1 MPTVTATLKMFDAMT
16 KPLQQI
22 TNSMNL
28 LIRSM
33 EQMQSS
39 ANRNLTVDR
48 TLIAAKKQL
57 ASAEAGIKKNIDAAK
72 QAQDKFT
79 QSVRQSKSSADG
91 LSSSIKKWVTGLAA
105 AYFTVQGVQSA
116 LKSADT
122 FISARARLDLIVD
135 EGQSVDDLQA
145 RIHAAAQRARGD
157 VIALSDNVARLG
169 ILASDAFSSSG
180 EIVAFVETLQKA
192 FTISGTGPQEQ
203 AAAMYQLS
211 QAMAAGRLQ
220 GDEFRS
226 IMENAPML
234 ADAIAKYLG
243 VTKGELRDLSS
254 EGALTADVI
263 KSALFSAADEINKK
277 FAEMPMTFGSA
288 FQMIRNE
295 AFKAFAP
302 VFQQMNEWL
311 NSEQGVAIMNAIT
324 NAIYMAAAA
333 ASGLLNILTW
343 IGDVI
348 YNNWNIIEPILF
360 MVIGVLGS
368 AIIPLLWAMIKPV
381 VMFAASVLTASWPI
395 LLIGAA
401 IGLLIYI
408 FNQWG
413 DVAAK
418 VVGFIG
424 GIIGTLVAFVYNRFV
439 WLANGVL
446 SVAEFFVNV
455 WRDPVYAV
463 KKLFYDLVISALQ
476 QLEKLAAGIENIIN
490 NIPGLKVNITSGIS
504 NLLNKLEGARDS
516 LQSKADVVELMRFEP
531 MDYTEAFN
539 IGRKWG
545 EAAGNKVQ
553 GVFDKIQNMSKAFGG
568 GGAGAMND
576 ISKYLANIDK
586 NGLKNLNKPNKLKN
600 LNKPNKLDKI
610 DKVGKVGKIE
620 DKVDIS
626 SEDLKLMREL
636 AEMKSIQNFVTL
648 TPTVQVTTGDIR
660 SDVDVDTIIRRIED
674 ALEREIANSAQG
686 VFS

>member
-57 ASAEAGIKKNIDAAK
+57 AAAEAGIKQSIDAAK
-72 QAQDKFT
+72 QAQDKFN
-79 QSVRQSKSSADG
+79 QSVKNTKQSADS
-91 LSSSIKKWVTGLAA
+91 LSSSIKNWVTGLAS
-105 AYFTVQGVQSA
+105 AYFTVQGIQSA
-116 LKSADT
+116 LESADT

-145 RIHAAAQRARGD
+145 QIHAAAQRAQGD
-157 VIALSDNVARLG
+157 VIALTDNVARLG

-192 FTISGTGPQEQ
+192 FSISGAGAQEQ

-277 FAEMPMTFGSA
+277 FAEMPTTFGSA

-311 NSEQGVAIMNAIT
+311 NSEQGVAMMNAIT

-348 YNNWNIIEPILF
+348 YNNWAIIEPILTVVASALLALIIQQLWQ
-360 MVIGVLGS
+360 MVV
-368 AIIPLLWAMIKPV
+368 AAWAMVPPLLAQ
-381 VMFAASVLTASWPI
+381 AASWLAINWPI
-395 LLIGAA
+395 LAVGAA

-424 GIIGTLVAFVYNRFV
+424 GIIGTLVAFVYNQFV

-446 SVAEFFVNV
+446 SVAEFFANV

-463 KKLFYDLVISALQ
+463 KKLFYDLVISSLK

-490 NIPGLKVNITSGIS
+490 KIPGLQVNITSGIS

-516 LQSKADVVELMRFEP
+516 LKTEADVVRLMRFEP

-545 EAAGNKVQ
+545 ETAGNLVADKVQ
-553 GVFDKIQNMSKAFGG
+553 GAFDKIQNMAQGFGG
-568 GGAGAMND
+568 GVGGADAMSD

-586 NGLKNLNKPNKLKN
+586 NG
-600 LNKPNKLDKI
+600 I

-648 TPTVQVTTGDIR
+648 TPTVNVTTGDIR
-660 SDVDVDTIIRRIED
+660 NDVDVDMIVRRIEES
-674 ALEREIANSAQG
+674 LEREIANSAQG
-686 VFS
+686 VYS

>member
-39 ANRNLTVDR
+39 ANRNLTIDR

-57 ASAEAGIKKNIDAAK
+57 AAAEAEIKQSIDAAK

-145 RIHAAAQRARGD
+145 QIHAASQRARGD
-157 VIALSDNVARLG
+157 VIAMTDSVARLG
-169 ILASDAFSSSG
+169 LLAGDAFGSTG

-192 FTISGTGPQEQ
+192 FTISGAGAQEQ

-234 ADAIAKYLG
+234 ADAIARYLG
-243 VTKGELRDLSS
+243 VSKGELRDLSS
-254 EGALTADVI
+254 EGALTADII
-263 KSALFSAADEINKK
+263 KAALFSAADEINQK
-277 FAEMPMTFGSA
+277 FAEMPMTFSSA
-288 FQMIRNE
+288 FQMVRNE

-311 NSEQGVAIMNAIT
+311 NSEQGVAIMQAIT
-324 NAIYMAAAA
+324 NAIYLAAAA

-348 YNNWNIIEPILF
+348 YNNWAIIEPILTVVGSVLLALIIQQLWR
-360 MVIGVLGS
+360 MVV
-368 AIIPLLWAMIKPV
+368 AAWAMVPPLLAQ
-381 VMFAASVLTASWPI
+381 AAAWLAINWPI

-446 SVAEFFVNV
+446 SVAEFFANV

-463 KKLFYDLVISALQ
+463 KKLFYDLVISSLK

-490 NIPGLKVNITSGIS
+490 KIPGLKVNITSGIS

-516 LQSKADVVELMRFEP
+516 LKTEADVVRLMRFEP

-545 EAAGNKVQ
+545 EAAGNFVADKVQ

-568 GGAGAMND
+568 GADVMDD

-586 NGLKNLNKPNKLKN
+586 NGLANV
-600 LNKPNKLDKI
+600 D
-610 DKVGKVGKIE
+610 KVGKIE
-620 DKVDIS
+620 DKVNIS
-626 SEDLKLMREL
+626 SEDIKLMREL
-636 AEMKSIQNFVTL
+636 AEMRQIQNFVTL
-648 TPTVQVTTGDIR
+648 NPTVNVKTGDIR
-660 SDVDVDTIIRRIED
+660 EEANVDGLIVKITD
-674 ALEREIANSAQG
+674 ALQREIASSARA
-686 VFS
+686 VWNV

>member
-28 LIRSM
+28 MIRAM
-33 EQMQSS
+33 EQMQRS
-39 ANRNLTVDR
+39 ANRNLMVDR
-48 TLIAAKKQL
+48 TLTAAKKQL
-57 ASAEAGIKKNIDAAK
+57 ASAEAGIKQSIDAAK
-72 QAQDKFT
+72 RAQDRFT
-79 QSVRQSKSSADG
+79 QSVKQSKSSTDSLG
-91 LSSSIKKWVTGLAA
+91 SSIKKWVTGLAS
-105 AYFTVQGVQSA
+105 AYLTVQGIQSA
-116 LKSADT
+116 LGAADT

-135 EGQSVDDLQA
+135 QGQSVDDLQA
-145 RIHAAAQRARGD
+145 QIHAAAQRARGD
-157 VIALSDNVARLG
+157 VIAMTDSVARLG
-169 ILASDAFSSSG
+169 LLAGDAFGSSG

-192 FTISGTGPQEQ
+192 FTISGAGAQEQ

-234 ADAIAKYLG
+234 ADAIARYLG
-243 VTKGELRDLSS
+243 VSKGELRDLSS
-254 EGALTADVI
+254 EGKLTADVI
-263 KSALFSAADEINKK
+263 KAALFSAADDINAK
-277 FAEMPMTFGSA
+277 FAEMPMTFSSA
-288 FQMIRNE
+288 FQMVRNE
-295 AFKAFAP
+295 AFRAFAP
-302 VFQQMNEWL
+302 VFQQMNKWL
-311 NSEQGVAIMNAIT
+311 NSERGAAMMNAIT
-324 NAIYMAAAA
+324 NAIYLAAAA
-333 ASGLLNILTW
+333 ASGLLNILMW

-360 MVIGVLGS
+360 MVVAVLGS

-381 VMFAASVLTASWPI
+381 VIFAATVLKASWPI

-401 IGLLIYI
+401 IGLLIYV
-408 FNQWG
+408 FYKWG

-424 GIIGTLVAFVYNRFV
+424 GIIGTLVAFIYNQFV
-439 WLANGVL
+439 WVANGVL
-446 SVAEFFVNV
+446 SVAEFFANV

-463 KKLFYDLVISALQ
+463 KKLFYDLVITALK
-476 QLEKLAAGIENIIN
+476 QLEKLASGIENIIN
-490 NIPGLKVNITSGIS
+490 KIPGLDVDITSGIG
-504 NLLNKLEGARDS
+504 NLLNQLEAARDNLKS
-516 LQSKADVVELMRFEP
+516 EADVVELMRFEA

-545 EAAGNKVQ
+545 ETAGNFVADKVQ
-553 GVFDKIQNMSKAFGG
+553 GVFDKIQNVAQGFGG
-568 GGAGAMND
+568 GAEAMDD

-586 NGLKNLNKPNKLKN
+586 NGLANV
-600 LNKPNKLDKI
+600 D
-610 DKVGKVGKIE
+610 KVGKIE
-620 DKVDIS
+620 DTVDIS

-660 SDVDVDTIIRRIED
+660 NDVDVDTIVRRIEES
-674 ALEREIANSAQG
+674 LEREIANSAQG

>member
-28 LIRSM
+28 MIRAM

-57 ASAEAGIKKNIDAAK
+57 AAAEAEIKQSIDAAK
-72 QAQDKFT
+72 QAQDKFN
-79 QSVRQSKSSADG
+79 QSVKNTKQSADS
-91 LSSSIKKWVTGLAA
+91 LSSSIKNWATGLAA
-105 AYFTVQGVQSA
+105 TYLTVQGIQSA
-116 LKSADT
+116 LESADT
-122 FISARARLDLIVD
+122 FISARARLGLIVD

-145 RIHAAAQRARGD
+145 QIYSAAQRARGD
-157 VIALSDNVARLG
+157 VIALTDNVARLG
-169 ILASDAFSSSG
+169 LLAGDAFSSTG

-192 FTISGTGPQEQ
+192 FAISGAGAQEQ

-234 ADAIAKYLG
+234 ADAIARYLG
-243 VTKGELRDLSS
+243 KSKGELRDLSS
-254 EGALTADVI
+254 EGKLTADII
-263 KSALFSAADEINKK
+263 KAALFNAADEINKK

-288 FQMIRNE
+288 FQMVRNE
-295 AFKAFAP
+295 AFRAFGP

-311 NSEQGVAIMNAIT
+311 NSEQGLAIMNAIT
-324 NAIYMAAAA
+324 NAIYLAAAT

-343 IGDVI
+343 ISDVI
-348 YNNWNIIEPILF
+348 YNNWSIVEPILYAVAF
-360 MVIGVLGS
+360 VLLA
-368 AIIPLLWAMIKPV
+368 AIIAAIWQMVSGLWSAAAAWLAMN
-381 VMFAASVLTASWPI
+381 WPI
-395 LLIGAA
+395 LAVGAA
-401 IGLLIYI
+401 IGLLIYV
-408 FNQWG
+408 FSQWG

-418 VVGFIG
+418 VIGFIG
-424 GIIGTLVAFVYNRFV
+424 GIIGTLVAFVYNQFV
-439 WLANGVL
+439 WMANFVL
-446 SVAEFFVNV
+446 SVAEFFANS

-463 KKLFYDLVISALQ
+463 KKLFYDLVINALK
-476 QLEKLAAGIENIIN
+476 QLEKLASGIEKIIN
-490 NIPGLKVNITSGIS
+490 AIPGLKVDITSGIS
-504 NLLNKLEGARDS
+504 NLLNRLESARDS
-516 LQSKADVVELMRFEP
+516 LKSEDDVVRLMRFEP

-539 IGRKWG
+539 IGREWG
-545 EAAGNKVQ
+545 EAAGGFVADKVQ
-553 GVFDKIQNMSKAFGG
+553 GAFDKIQNMMQGFGS
-568 GGAGAMND
+568 GADAMND
-576 ISKYLANIDK
+576 TSKYLANINK
-586 NGLKNLNKPNKLKN
+586 NGLANV
-600 LNKPNKLDKI
+600 D
-610 DKVGKVGKIE
+610 KVGKIE
-620 DKVDIS
+620 DTVDVS
-626 SEDLKLMREL
+626 NEDLKLMREL

-648 TPTVQVTTGDIR
+648 TPTVNVQTGDVR
-660 SDVDVDTIIRRIED
+660 SEADIDTIIRRIEM